1 MNLGMPEMIF
11 IFLLALII
19 FGPKKMPEIGR
30 QIGRA
35 LAEFK
40 KASNDFKMQIED
52 EIRQLEYDEQQKKIA
67 GAPTIEGSAP
77 SYAESASAV
86 NADAPQGT
94 IAQGSDLHNG
104 ELPAEHE
111 PLPSEAPTAEH
122 DAAALRAA
130 AHGVP
135 AGDSRN
141 STQSSTNH
149 MTAQGTDA

>member
-67 GAPTIEGSAP
+67 EAATIEGNTP
-77 SYAESASAV
+77 SYAESASAALV
-86 NADAPQGT
+86 NAEPPQGA
-94 IAQGSDLHNG
+94 IAHGSDLHNG
-104 ELPAEHE
+104 EIPEEHHGGETPAST
-111 PLPSEAPTAEH
+111 PSH
-122 DAAALRAA
+122 L
-130 AHGVP
+130 
-135 AGDSRN
+135 
-141 STQSSTNH
+141 
-149 MTAQGTDA
+149 AQGSDA

>member
-52 EIRQLEYDEQQKKIA
+52 EVRQLEYDEQQKKIA
-67 GAPTIEGSAP
+67 AAATIEGSAP
-77 SYAESASAV
+77 SYAESASAALV
-86 NADAPQGT
+86 NSSPEGT
-94 IAQGSDLHNG
+94 VAHGSDLHNG
-104 ELPAEHE
+104 EVPVEHTDE
-111 PLPSEAPTAEH
+111 TSASTS
-122 DAAALRAA
+122 
-130 AHGVP
+130 
-135 AGDSRN
+135 AGPD
-141 STQSSTNH
+141 H
-149 MTAQGTDA
+149 LTAQRYDA

>member
-40 KASNDFKMQIED
+40 KASNDFKSQIED

-67 GAPTIEGSAP
+67 AAATIEGNAP
-77 SYAESASAV
+77 SYAESASAALV
-86 NADAPQGT
+86 NTSPEGT
-94 IAQGSDLHNG
+94 IAHGSDLHRG
-104 ELPAEHE
+104 EIPEEHGAGESPASN
-111 PLPSEAPTAEH
+111 PS
-122 DAAALRAA
+122 
-130 AHGVP
+130 
-135 AGDSRN
+135 
-141 STQSSTNH
+141 NH
-149 MTAQGTDA
+149 MTAQGSDA

>member
-67 GAPTIEGSAP
+67 AAATIEGSVP
-77 SYAESASAV
+77 SYAESASAALV
-86 NADAPQGT
+86 NSSPEGT
-94 IAQGSDLHNG
+94 VAHGSDLHNG
-104 ELPAEHE
+104 EIPAEHTNE
-111 PLPSEAPTAEH
+111 TSAST
-122 DAAALRAA
+122 
-130 AHGVP
+130 P
-135 AGDSRN
+135 AGSD
-141 STQSSTNH
+141 H
-149 MTAQGTDA
+149 LTAQRYDA

>member
-11 IFLLALII
+11 IFFLALII

-67 GAPTIEGSAP
+67 AATTIEGNVP
-77 SYAESASAV
+77 SYAESASAALV
-86 NADAPQGT
+86 NANPPEGT
-94 IAQGSDLHNG
+94 VAHGSDLHNG
-104 ELPAEHE
+104 EPVGNHTGETPAPHE
-111 PLPSEAPTAEH
+111 TPSH
-122 DAAALRAA
+122 L
-130 AHGVP
+130 
-135 AGDSRN
+135 
-141 STQSSTNH
+141 
-149 MTAQGTDA
+149 AQGSDA

>member
-52 EIRQLEYDEQQKKIA
+52 EIRQLEYEEQQKKLA
-67 GAPTIEGSAP
+67 STTTIEGNTP
-77 SYAESASAV
+77 SYAESASAALV
-86 NADAPQGT
+86 NADAPHGT

-104 ELPAEHE
+104 EIP
-111 PLPSEAPTAEH
+111 PDDQPPTAEIE
-122 DAAALRAA
+122 AASLR
-130 AHGVP
+130 P
-135 AGDSRN
+135 AG
-141 STQSSTNH
+141 TPPEQKPT
-149 MTAQGTDA
+149 MTVKGFDA